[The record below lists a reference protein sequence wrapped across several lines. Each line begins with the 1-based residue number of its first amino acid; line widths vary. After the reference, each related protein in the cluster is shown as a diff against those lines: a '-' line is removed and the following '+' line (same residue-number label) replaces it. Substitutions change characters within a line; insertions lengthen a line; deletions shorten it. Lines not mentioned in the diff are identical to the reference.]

1 MFRPV
6 ENRGLVPRHAIG
18 SRTLIT
24 AQDFPD
30 KTQQEEEHE
39 TYS

>member
-1 MFRPV
+1 MFRLV
-6 ENRGLVPRHAIG
+6 ESRGSVPRHAIG

-30 KTQQEEEHE
+30 KIQQEEEHE
-39 TYS
+39 TEP